1 MATKTILEGS
11 NVADLY
17 KRFEQKG
24 FFMRLDPDIE
34 PTRMRGATVTKA
46 EMAKIRMVEKVVR
59 KGRIKKLQER
69 KVIFVKGEVME
80 SQRRRNGMGG
90 QSPTN
95 PISLERDNSP
105 TPLRP
110 FWVQRGLET
119 VILPDCLSSGSL
131 VCDNIHIV

>member
-34 PTRMRGATVTKA
+34 PTRMRGGTVTKA

-69 KVIFVKGEVME
+69 KVIFVNGEEME
-80 SQRRRNGMGG
+80 IEHGTLFIDCSANRYE
-90 QSPTN
+90 STK
-95 PISLERDNSP
+95 
-105 TPLRP
+105 
-110 FWVQRGLET
+110 
-119 VILPDCLSSGSL
+119 VIANINL
-131 VCDNIHIV
+131 VEQH